1 MDFLNFFNL
10 SEDPFGLTPDSHYFY
25 PSKMHNDVLAS
36 LDYAVGQ
43 KEGFS
48 LVIGEPGTGK
58 TTILKIFIDRW
69 KEKAEIA
76 LIMTPRLS
84 PEELLQA
91 ILDDLNIRIATTNK
105 NEMIKV
111 FRDFLIGHSQAGKR
125 VIIIVDEAQNL
136 SDGCLEE
143 LRLLS
148 NLETEKEKLLQI
160 ILVGQPELQRRLHSE
175 RLRQLDQRISIRS
188 SLRPLTAAETSD
200 YITFRLIRAGK
211 GSAVFDDKAKKAINK
226 LSGGVPRLINLTASR
241 AMMVAYLGASHHIR
255 KRHVLDAAKHI
266 PDSRQ
271 KMGLYKAALRYAAI
285 PAILIFS
292 AAVLFTGY
300 NMLQQSSSPISAL
313 MKAAAAPQLR
323 EKSISLASNPAAPV
337 ISQNSQNSSN
347 PNPAPMKAAIPQPGE
362 KGPSPSSNPAGS
374 VTSQNSQSSSDPNPA
389 PMKAALPQPG
399 EKSPAPSSSP
409 AGSVTPQNFQN
420 VQKIAT
426 VKVRAARL
434 RERPSVEA
442 GMASVAAKGESFEV
456 AGEWTAPG
464 GIKWYKVRVPT
475 GKECWISSY
484 TVSVASSLRKPH

>member
-1 MDFLNFFNL
+1 MDYLNFFNL

-271 KMGLYKAALRYAAI
+271 KMGLYKTALRYAAI
-285 PAILIFS
+285 PAMLIFS

-313 MKAAAAPQLR
+313 MKAAAPQLR

-337 ISQNSQNSSN
+337 ISQNSPNSSN
-347 PNPAPMKAAIPQPGE
+347 PNPAPMNAAIPQPGE
-362 KGPSPSSNPAGS
+362 KSPSPSSNPAGS
-374 VTSQNSQSSSDPNPA
+374 VT
-389 PMKAALPQPG
+389 
-399 EKSPAPSSSP
+399 
-409 AGSVTPQNFQN
+409 PQNFQN
-420 VQKIAT
+420 AQKIAT

-442 GMASVAAKGESFEV
+442 GMASVASRGESFEV
-456 AGEWTAPG
+456 AGEWTAAG

-484 TVSVASSLRKPH
+484 TVSVGSSLRKPH